1 MPGYQIREEQ
11 RQAIG
16 AITAAFAKKN
26 GIALIEAGTGVG
38 KTLAYLI
45 PSLLHARPDRKV
57 IISTHTLALQAQ
69 LWERDIPL
77 VQSLIPRDVTTAIM
91 KGRSNYLC
99 LQDLAIES
107 DNLIN
112 IGDPLFDKLRKWSRT
127 TETGDIAEL
136 PFNYPAWSDVR
147 ADIDTC
153 RGKECRL
160 YDVCFYYKARRDAEE
175 ASVVLVNHA
184 LLLSDIAIKRSDP
197 EARVLP
203 NASFIVL
210 DEAHHIED
218 VASSA
223 FGVSISSFRI
233 PTLVSKLQR
242 FASKVDIKEDM
253 LKSVEGEARLLFEPF
268 VTSSKPEYFLD
279 ECAGAK
285 LGDLKQSAAH
295 ISLQLAEVESQLGKV
310 NAENDQNLKER
321 IEGLQRQ
328 ISRVREEMTLVFFG
342 EDENFFRW
350 GSTGG
355 AESRAPIAMLSY
367 TPVLIAPFLRDT
379 LFAQDRSAGVGMTSA
394 TLSTSGD
401 FRYLRS
407 RLGIDPE
414 EEAAELIVYS
424 PFSYGEHCLFYIPR
438 HFPPPSDSE
447 EHMERV
453 AQEMIE
459 LISASRGGAF
469 LLFTSHRMLRRVY
482 DYISNANLPFL
493 LLRQGDKP
501 TGRLAQDFRE
511 AENAV
516 LFGTQSFW
524 EGVDIPGN
532 ALRLVVIDKLPF
544 AMPESPINKARI
556 DAIKASGGD
565 WFRDGVMPQA
575 QLKLKQGFGRLIRTS
590 TDRGVVAILDSR
602 LVTKNY
608 GYQFIRHLPQA
619 RRTFQIADV
628 EKFFEQLKQP
638 D

>member
-1 MPGYQIREEQ
+1 MSYPLPPSLAKFFDPEGLLSKRMPGYQIREEQ

-253 LKSVEGEARLLFEPF
+253 LKSVEGEARLLRKDLW
-268 VTSSKPEYFLD
+268 SKHED
-279 ECAGAK
+279 R
-285 LGDLKQSAAH
+285 LK
-295 ISLQLAEVESQLGKV
+295 
-310 NAENDQNLKER
+310 
-321 IEGLQRQ
+321 
-328 ISRVREEMTLVFFG
+328 
-342 EDENFFRW
+342 
-350 GSTGG
+350 
-355 AESRAPIAMLSY
+355 
-367 TPVLIAPFLRDT
+367 
-379 LFAQDRSAGVGMTSA
+379 
-394 TLSTSGD
+394 
-401 FRYLRS
+401 
-407 RLGIDPE
+407 
-414 EEAAELIVYS
+414 
-424 PFSYGEHCLFYIPR
+424 
-438 HFPPPSDSE
+438 
-447 EHMERV
+447 
-453 AQEMIE
+453 
-459 LISASRGGAF
+459 
-469 LLFTSHRMLRRVY
+469 
-482 DYISNANLPFL
+482 
-493 LLRQGDKP
+493 
-501 TGRLAQDFRE
+501 GR
-511 AENAV
+511 
-516 LFGTQSFW
+516 
-524 EGVDIPGN
+524 
-532 ALRLVVIDKLPF
+532 
-544 AMPESPINKARI
+544 
-556 DAIKASGGD
+556 
-565 WFRDGVMPQA
+565 
-575 QLKLKQGFGRLIRTS
+575 
-590 TDRGVVAILDSR
+590 
-602 LVTKNY
+602 
-608 GYQFIRHLPQA
+608 
-619 RRTFQIADV
+619 
-628 EKFFEQLKQP
+628 
-638 D
+638 